1 MTVQILLAVEE
12 SLRSSISEA
21 LCSEGFAVLHV
32 VRGDE
37 IEPAIVRQGPQAI
50 VLDWLLPGISGI
62 QVCRDLRVK
71 LDARHLGIVLLSE
84 GLHPDERIAG
94 LSAGADEC
102 LSKPFLE
109 KELIIRLNSLIRR
122 ISPSLVDDVIR
133 VGDLTLDRSAHK
145 VFRQKRE
152 VRLGPTEFRLLD
164 FLMQNP
170 GRVYTR
176 MELRNS
182 VWGEDATVDERA
194 VDLHI
199 GRLRKGISLGKADAV
214 IRTVRGTGYG
224 LSEL

>member
-12 SLRSSISEA
+12 SLRDPISEA
-21 LCSEGFAVLHV
+21 LLSEGFAVLHV
-32 VRGDE
+32 GRGDE
-37 IEPAIVRQGPQAI
+37 VEHAIAKQGPQAV
-50 VLDWLLPGISGI
+50 VLDWLLPVISGM
-62 QVCRDLRVK
+62 QVCRNLRVK
-71 LDARHLGIVLLSE
+71 FDARRLGIVLLSE
-84 GLHPDERIAG
+84 GLHPDERIAA

-109 KELIIRLNSLIRR
+109 KELIVRLKSLIRR
-122 ISPSLVDDVIR
+122 LSPSLVDDVIR
-133 VGDLTLDRSAHK
+133 VGDLTLDRSTHK

-152 VRLGPTEFRLLD
+152 VRLGPTEFRLLE

-170 GRVYTR
+170 GRIYTR
-176 MELRNS
+176 MELRHS